1 MHLTI
6 YDVAKKAGVSIS
18 TVSRVINNSSPV
30 SDELRRK
37 VNEAIKKL
45 NYQPNALA
53 QSLIKAETGTV
64 GLIIPDISNPFFSLL
79 AKGAEELAKI
89 HNYSLIL
96 CNSNDDPK
104 AETEYIDVLLK
115 KQVDGL
121 IFTGTRCK
129 NEYINQLAENRFPI
143 VVVDREI
150 EEGKDVN
157 SIYTNNKDGAYQAT
171 KYLTHLGRKDIA
183 YIAGYPDVK
192 TDKDRFEGYKRALR
206 EAKISFRED
215 LVVIGNYHWNDAYNV
230 VKKLLEKGKSFS
242 AVFAANDLMAM
253 GAIKALEENNLKVP
267 DDVSVIG
274 FDDILFASIVNPP
287 LTTVAQPT
295 YQMGES
301 AMRLL
306 IDVIKKRITKPRK
319 VVLETRLIIR
329 ESCKRRE

>member
-1 MHLTI
+1 MSPTI
-6 YDVAKKAGVSIS
+6 YAVAKKAGVSIS

-30 SDELRRK
+30 SDKLRKK
-37 VNEAIKKL
+37 VNEAIEKL

-53 QSLIKAETGTV
+53 QSLIKAETRTV
-64 GLIIPDISNPFFSLL
+64 GLITPDISNPFFSLL

-104 AETEYIDVLLK
+104 AETEYIDILLK

-129 NEYINQLAENRFPI
+129 NEYINQLIEDQFPI

-150 EEGKDVN
+150 EEGNDAN
-157 SIYTNNKDGAYQAT
+157 LIFTNNKDGAYQAT
-171 KYLTHLGRKDIA
+171 KYLTHLGHKDIA

-192 TDKDRFEGYKRALR
+192 TDKDRFEGYKKALE
-206 EAKISFRED
+206 EASISFKKD
-215 LVVIGNYHWNDAYNV
+215 LVIIGNYHWKDAYDS
-230 VKKLLEKGKSFS
+230 VKNLLKKGKSFS
-242 AVFAANDLMAM
+242 AVFATNDLMAM
-253 GAIKALEENNLKVP
+253 GAIKALEEKNLKVP

-295 YQMGES
+295 YQMGEN

-329 ESCKRRE
+329 ESCKRKG

>member
-1 MHLTI
+1 M
-6 YDVAKKAGVSIS
+6 
-18 TVSRVINNSSPV
+18 INNSSPV
-30 SDELRRK
+30 SDELRKK

-45 NYQPNALA
+45 NYQPNTVA
-53 QSLIKAETGTV
+53 QSLIKTETGTV

-129 NEYINQLAENRFPI
+129 NEYINQLLEDRFPI

-150 EEGKDVN
+150 EEKEVN

-171 KYLTHLGRKDIA
+171 KYLTHLGHKDIA

-274 FDDILFASIVNPP
+274 FDDILLASIVNPP

-319 VVLETRLIIR
+319 VVLETRLVIR
-329 ESCKRRE
+329 ESCKRRDRSF